1 MNRQSDEQHSQ
12 HSWAANIPNM
22 ITVVRMAL
30 VVPLTVL
37 LVQQRYGLALLIF
50 FLAGASD
57 GVDGFVARRFS
68 WRSRLGS
75 ILDPIADKL
84 LLVSCYFVLTT
95 QGLIPAWLLAIVL
108 GRDMIIIL
116 GAIVIHHWITE
127 VDGEPTLISKL
138 NTFLQIA
145 LVLAILVDQTYGWL
159 QPAWLTALVWSVTIT
174 TALSGIHYMSIWA
187 FKLRRIDMAG
197 PAPSE
202 MERSDEPD

>member
-1 MNRQSDEQHSQ
+1 MPESHAH
-12 HSWAANIPNM
+12 HSWAANIPNI

-30 VVPLTVL
+30 VVPLAML
-37 LVQQRYGLALLIF
+37 LVQQRYGAALLIL

-57 GVDGFVARRFS
+57 GIDGFIARRYS

-95 QGLIPAWLLAIVL
+95 QGLIPTWLLGIVL
-108 GRDMIIIL
+108 GRDMLIIL

-145 LVLAILVDQTYGWL
+145 LVLAVLIDQSGDWL
-159 QPAWLTALVWSVTIT
+159 EPQWLTALIWSVTVT
-174 TALSGIHYMSIWA
+174 TALSGIQYMAIWV
-187 FKLRRIDMAG
+187 FKLRQLNMVDKARPG
-197 PAPSE
+197 PE
-202 MERSDEPD
+202 HDDETH